1 MQALFQLDAQASKEE
16 TQADG
21 FLNESD
27 ADPDVIAHARGLV
40 HDTWSR
46 RKQLDDWIRTSSKH
60 WDLDRIAPVERS
72 ILRLALVE
80 MLVRDDPP
88 MKVAINEAIELGKE
102 FGTAESP
109 QFINGLLDA
118 IRKQQESAGKSSTEP
133 SSESSDPPP
142 KPENTN

>member
-1 MQALFQLDAQASKEE
+1 MQALFQLDIQGSDEE
-16 TQADG
+16 THADE
-21 FLNESD
+21 FLNESQ
-27 ADPDVIAHARGLV
+27 ADPDVVAHARGLV

-46 RKQLDDWIRTSSKH
+46 RKQLDAWISASSKH
-60 WDLDRIAPVERS
+60 WDLARIAPVERS

-80 MLVRDDPP
+80 MLVREDPP
-88 MKVAINEAIELGKE
+88 MKVAINEAIELSKE

-118 IRKQQESAGKSSTEP
+118 IRKQQESASESSTE
-133 SSESSDPPP
+133 SSDTPPP